1 MKTNTLELVFIL
13 DKSGSMQ
20 PLTED
25 TIGGFNSNIEKHKED
40 GDAFVTTVLFDNRY
54 RIIHDRIPIN
64 EIPVLTKKDYEAEG
78 STALFDAVGRT
89 ISHIEDVHRYIRKED
104 IPESVLFVIITDGME
119 NASIEYRGNQIRAMV
134 EKKKTDGWNFIFIGA
149 GIDAYSEAADLG
161 ISQGAAFDISP
172 SRAGINNAFRYSRA
186 AGRVSRQRRAPN
198 ESFEEML
205 RKEIDKAE
213 D

>member
-20 PLTED
+20 PLTDD

-64 EIPVLTKKDYEAEG
+64 EVPVLTKKDYEAEG

-89 ISHIEDVHRYIRKED
+89 ISHIEEVHRYIRKED

-134 EKKKTDGWNFIFIGA
+134 EKKKADGWNFIFIGA

-161 ISQGAAFDISP
+161 IGQGAAFDISP
-172 SRAGINNAFRYSRA
+172 SRAGIHEAFRYSRV
-186 AGRVSRQRRAPN
+186 AGKVSRQKRSPY

-205 RKEIDKAE
+205 RKEIDKE
-213 D
+213 DD